1 MILLDYHNR
10 IIEDTLKARFNPEN
24 KPKPLDMN
32 IVDFD
37 GVSYHLSTLDDQDT
51 KLVLSIRWKCWPEL
65 VKYGATDVLRREYS
79 QWIVNPEQGYDFTLQ
94 FDLEK
99 LGADPE
105 DVIRKVSLLKRNA
118 MAAPFERAFDA
129 QALAEKEDTWDPSTS
144 QLMTIPYRDGEV
156 IYVQN
161 QQDRVTVIFS
171 TLFKEETDR
180 VFAKVFLQEFV
191 DARKSAKP
199 QLQHAPQVIYSH
211 REPPLEIRH
220 VPGLLDS
227 ESMGY
232 ITFVLF
238 PRNFAPGAVREET
251 ISRIQIF
258 RDYLHY
264 HIKCS
269 KAYMHSRMRAR
280 VSEFLKVLNRAKP
293 EIQASE
299 KKLASGRAF
308 RRA

>member
-1 MILLDYHNR
+1 MIVLDYHNR
-10 IIEDTLKARFNPEN
+10 IIEDTLKTRFNPEN

-37 GVSYHLSTLDDQDT
+37 GVSYHISTLEDQDS
-51 KLVLSIRWKCWPEL
+51 KLILSIRWKCWRQL
-65 VKYGATDVLRREYS
+65 IQYGAMDVLKREYS
-79 QWIVNPEQGYDFTLQ
+79 QWIVDPEHGFDFTLQ
-94 FDLEK
+94 FDLENI
-99 LGADPE
+99 GADPE
-105 DVIRKVSLLKRNA
+105 ELIRKVSLLKRNA

-144 QLMTIPYRDGEV
+144 QLMTIHYRDGEA

-180 VFAKVFLQEFV
+180 IFAKVFLQEFV
-191 DARKSAKP
+191 DARKKP
-199 QLQHAPQVIYSH
+199 LLQNAPQVIYSH

-238 PRNFAPGAVREET
+238 PRNFTVGHVREET

-280 VSEFLKVLNRAKP
+280 VSDFLKVLNRAKP
-293 EIQASE
+293 EVVASE
-299 KKLASGRAF
+299 KKLASGRTF
-308 RRA
+308 RRV

>member
-24 KPKPLDMN
+24 KPKPVDMS

-37 GVSYHLSTLDDQDT
+37 GVSYHLATLDDQDT
-51 KLVLSIRWKCWPEL
+51 KLALSIRWSCWSEL
-65 VKYGATDVLRREYS
+65 VQYGAADALQRDYR
-79 QWIVNPEQGYDFTLQ
+79 QWIVEPEQGYDFTLQ
-94 FDLEK
+94 FDLENI
-99 LGADPE
+99 GADPG
-105 DVIRKVSLLKRNA
+105 KSLLKRNA

-129 QALAEKEDTWDPSTS
+129 QSLAEKDDTWDPSSS
-144 QLMTIPYRDGEV
+144 QLMTIHYRDGEA
-156 IYVQN
+156 IYIQN

-191 DARKSAKP
+191 DARKKP
-199 QLQHAPQVIYSH
+199 HLQNAPQVIYSH

-227 ESMGY
+227 ENQGY

-238 PRNFAPGAVREET
+238 PRNFAAGAVREET

-280 VSEFLKVLNRAKP
+280 VSDFLKVLNRAKP

-308 RRA
+308 RRV

>member
-1 MILLDYHNR
+1 MILLDYNNR

-24 KPKPLDMN
+24 KPKPLD
-32 IVDFD
+32 ISFVDFD
-37 GVSYHLSTLDDQDT
+37 GVSYHLSTPDDQDT
-51 KLVLSIRWKCWPEL
+51 KIILSIRWKCWGEL
-65 VKYGATDVLRREYS
+65 IRYGATDVLKREYS
-79 QWIVNPEQGYDFTLQ
+79 QWIVDPEPGYDFSLQ
-94 FDLEK
+94 FDQENI
-99 LGADPE
+99 GVDPE
-105 DVIRKVSLLKRNA
+105 GVIRKVSLLKRNA

-129 QALAEKEDTWDPSTS
+129 QALAEKDGNWDPSTS
-144 QLMTIPYRDGEV
+144 QMMSIHYRDGET
-156 IYVQN
+156 IFVQN

-171 TLFKEETDR
+171 TMFKDETDR
-180 VFAKVFLQEFV
+180 TLAKVFLQEFV
-191 DARKSAKP
+191 DARKEP
-199 QLQHAPQVIYSH
+199 QLQNAPQVIYSQ
-211 REPPLEIRH
+211 REPPMEIRH

-238 PRNFAPGAVREET
+238 PRNYAPGAVREET

-293 EIQASE
+293 EVLAAE
-299 KKLASGRAF
+299 KKLASGRSF
-308 RRA
+308 HQRV

>member
-24 KPKPLDMN
+24 KPKPVDMN

-51 KLVLSIRWKCWPEL
+51 KLNLSIRWNCWPEL
-65 VKYGATDVLRREYS
+65 VQYGAMDVLKREYS
-79 QWIVNPEQGYDFTLQ
+79 QWIVNPEQGYNFTLQ
-94 FDLEK
+94 FDLEN

-105 DVIRKVSLLKRNA
+105 DLIRKVSLLKRNA

-144 QLMTIPYRDGEV
+144 QLMTIHYRDGEA

-180 VFAKVFLQEFV
+180 IFAKVFLQEFV
-191 DARKSAKP
+191 DARKKP
-199 QLQHAPQVIYSH
+199 HLQNAPQVIYSH

-232 ITFVLF
+232 ITF
-238 PRNFAPGAVREET
+238 
-251 ISRIQIF
+251 
-258 RDYLHY
+258 
-264 HIKCS
+264 
-269 KAYMHSRMRAR
+269 
-280 VSEFLKVLNRAKP
+280 
-293 EIQASE
+293 
-299 KKLASGRAF
+299 
-308 RRA
+308 

>member
-24 KPKPLDMN
+24 KPKLVDMS

-37 GVSYHLSTLDDQDT
+37 GVSYHISTLENQET
-51 KLVLSIRWKCWPEL
+51 KLLLSIRWKCWPEL
-65 VKYGATDVLRREYS
+65 IQYGAESVLKREYS
-79 QWIVNPEQGYDFTLQ
+79 QWITQPEVGYDFSLL
-94 FDLEK
+94 FDLENI
-99 LGADPE
+99 GADPE

-129 QALAEKEDTWDPSTS
+129 QALAEKEEQWDPTTS
-144 QLMTIPYRDGEV
+144 QLMTIHYREGES
-156 IYVQN
+156 IFIQN

-180 VFAKVFLQEFV
+180 IFGKVFLQEFV
-191 DARKSAKP
+191 DARRKP
-199 QLQHAPQVIYSH
+199 HLQHAPQVIYSH

-220 VPGLLDS
+220 LPGLEDS

-238 PRNFAPGAVREET
+238 PRHFVSGQVREET

-280 VSEFLKVLNRAKP
+280 VSDFLKVLNRAKP
-293 EIQASE
+293 EHHAVE

-308 RRA
+308 RRT

>member
-10 IIEDTLKARFNPEN
+10 IIEDTLKTRFNPEN
-24 KPKPLDMN
+24 KPKPVDMS

-37 GVSYHLSTLDDQDT
+37 GVSYHLSTLDDNDA
-51 KLVLSIRWKCWPEL
+51 KLNLSIRWKCWNEL
-65 VKYGATDVLRREYS
+65 VQYGALDVLKREYS
-79 QWIVNPEQGYDFTLQ
+79 RWIIDPEHGYDFTLQ
-94 FDLEK
+94 FDLNDI
-99 LGADPE
+99 GGDPE
-105 DVIRKVSLLKRNA
+105 DVIRRVSLLKRNA

-129 QALAEKEDTWDPSTS
+129 QSLAEQEDHWDPSSS
-144 QLMTIPYRDGEV
+144 QLMTIHYRDGEA

-191 DARKSAKP
+191 DARKKP
-199 QLQHAPQVIYSH
+199 HLQNAPQVIYSH

-227 ESMGY
+227 ESQGY

-238 PRNFAPGAVREET
+238 PRNYAAGAVREET

-280 VSEFLKVLNRAKP
+280 VSDFLKVLNRAKP

-299 KKLASGRAF
+299 KKLASGRTF